1 MLRSE
6 ILEQKRREK
15 RNAIA
20 TFLIEGIL
28 TGLMAMGLF
37 WMAMHV

>member
-6 ILEQKRREK
+6 MLEQERHEK
-15 RNAIA
+15 RMSVV

>member
-1 MLRSE
+1 MLKSE
-6 ILEQKRREK
+6 ILEVERREK